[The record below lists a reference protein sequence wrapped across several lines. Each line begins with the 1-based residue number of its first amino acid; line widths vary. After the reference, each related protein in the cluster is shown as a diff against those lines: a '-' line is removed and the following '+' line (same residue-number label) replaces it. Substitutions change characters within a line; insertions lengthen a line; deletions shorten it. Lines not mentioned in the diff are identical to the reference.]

1 MVLQGGPCGR
11 VDRRRT
17 QFNDKPHLLIQVGLI
32 FFHNPPAKNG
42 EKWAKIKAFRYLTSM
57 SQEISDQPNIDLSKI
72 KSDIASVNNLPIS
85 SHSAE
90 FEKIHKQLQQALTNL
105 DGV

>member
-1 MVLQGGPCGR
+1 MDQELE
-11 VDRRRT
+11 D
-17 QFNDKPHLLIQVGLI
+17 QV
-32 FFHNPPAKNG
+32 
-42 EKWAKIKAFRYLTSM
+42 S
-57 SQEISDQPNIDLSKI
+57 IDLTVV
-72 KSDIASVNNLPIS
+72 KSDIAVVNALPIA

>member
-1 MVLQGGPCGR
+1 MDHEL
-11 VDRRRT
+11 
-17 QFNDKPHLLIQVGLI
+17 
-32 FFHNPPAKNG
+32 
-42 EKWAKIKAFRYLTSM
+42 E
-57 SQEISDQPNIDLSKI
+57 DQARIDLDVV
-72 KSDIASVNNLPIS
+72 KSDIAAVNALPTA